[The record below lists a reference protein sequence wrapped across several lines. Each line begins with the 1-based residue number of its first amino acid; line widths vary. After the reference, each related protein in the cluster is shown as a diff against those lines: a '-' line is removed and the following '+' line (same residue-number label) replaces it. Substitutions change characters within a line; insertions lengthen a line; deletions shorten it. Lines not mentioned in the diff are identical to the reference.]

1 MITVIAFIVTIGLL
15 VTIHE
20 YGHFLVARLCGVK
33 VLRFSI
39 GFGKPLF
46 IKKFGKDQTEFV
58 LAAIPLGGF
67 VKMLDERELKAER
80 ELEAERNI
88 EAKQESQTTLP
99 SKSPQLILPTYS
111 EAELNRAFNRQ
122 SVYKR
127 IIIVLAGPVANLLL
141 AVALYWLLFMQ
152 GITGLRPIIGVV
164 EENSLAAAA
173 SLKSGEIIQKI
184 NGEPVQSWQDARWIL
199 LENALDNKAVKIE
212 ALNDD
217 NELHLHTLRFD
228 GIDNDPEIDVL
239 EKVGINMVMPK
250 LPAIIGEILANS
262 AAEKAQ
268 LMPKDKIL
276 SVDNVDMQTW
286 DAVVTVVQASP
297 NKQLQFKVLRNNNTV
312 ILKATPQG
320 VKENGQLIGRLGAS
334 VEINKQLTDKLLVEL
349 NYSPLESARLAVAK
363 TWDTAI
369 FSLKMLGKMIMGE
382 LSIKGIS
389 GPVTI
394 ATFAGESANMGLKT
408 FLGFLALVSI
418 SIGVLNLLP
427 IPVLD
432 GGHLMYYVVE
442 IIKGSPV
449 SESIIIIGQKIGF
462 ILLGMMMIIALFN
475 DFNRLLTSI

>member
-1 MITVIAFIVTIGLL
+1 MRVITVLAFIVTIGLL

-20 YGHFLVARLCGVK
+20 YGHFIIARLCGVR

-39 GFGKPLF
+39 GFGKPLL

-80 ELEAERNI
+80 ELKVEQEVQAEQSN
-88 EAKQESQTTLP
+88 KSQ
-99 SKSPQLILPTYS
+99 QLIQATYS
-111 EAELNRAFNRQ
+111 DAELNRAFNRQ

-127 IIIVLAGPVANLLL
+127 FAIVLAGPVANLLL
-141 AVALYWLLFMQ
+141 AIALYWLLFMQ
-152 GITGLRPIIGVV
+152 GVTGLRPIIGMV
-164 EENSLAAAA
+164 EDNSLAAAA

-184 NGEPVQSWQDARWIL
+184 NGRPVQSWQDARWIL
-199 LENALDNKAVKIE
+199 LENSLDNKAVEIE
-212 ALNDD
+212 ALSDD
-217 NELHLHTLRFD
+217 NEIHLHTLRFD
-228 GIDNDPEIDVL
+228 GIDSDPEIDVL
-239 EKVGINMVMPK
+239 KKIGISMVVPE
-250 LPAIIGEILANS
+250 LSAVIGEILPNS
-262 AAEKAQ
+262 AAEKANF
-268 LMPKDKIL
+268 MTNDMVL
-276 SVDNVDMQTW
+276 SVDGKNMQSW
-286 DAVVTVVQASP
+286 EAVVNAVKASP
-297 NKQLQFKVLRNNNTV
+297 NKQMQFKVSRNGNMIT
-312 ILKATPQG
+312 IKATPESI
-320 VKENGQLIGRLGAS
+320 KENGQVIGRLGAS
-334 VEINKQLTDKLLVEL
+334 VALDKKLTDKLLIEL
-349 NYSPLESARLAVAK
+349 SYSPLESAKLAVEK

-432 GGHLMYYVVE
+432 GGHLMYYIVE

-449 SESIIIIGQKIGF
+449 SESTIIVGQKIGF
-462 ILLGMMMIIALFN
+462 ILLAMMMTIAIFN
-475 DFNRLLTSI
+475 DFNRLFITT